1 MNKLHECEACTE
13 SRSFFLC
20 LYVTVL
26 CFYATYCF
34 SLSKP
39 ALPISTV
46 IGVPFP
52 LPHSLIYIFA
62 VERCRLA
69 WRFWLP
75 SDMTEQITR
84 VQTLK
89 LFDELLCVSRCSCSF
104 FFFGPH
110 HISRLFSTTTAKKK
124 VRLILLAS
132 PPLLL
137 RWWFLLR
144 RGFFFLKMMLCEN
157 GAWRGVFPCTKVYPH
172 ERAKKHTLTHAFT
185 RWWHPHTQQQQHHA
199 HTTTTK
205 KSCLIDLISL
215 KTVFY
220 LFLEVHGI

>member
-1 MNKLHECEACTE
+1 MNKLHECEACKE
-13 SRSFFLC
+13 IRSFFLC

-124 VRLILLAS
+124 SKVDTVGFTSLAFTVVIS
-132 PPLLL
+132 SSQRFFFFFEDDAL
-137 RWWFLLR
+137 RKR
-144 RGFFFLKMMLCEN
+144 RMKRGFS
-157 GAWRGVFPCTKVYPH
+157 VY
-172 ERAKKHTLTHAFT
+172 
-185 RWWHPHTQQQQHHA
+185 
-199 HTTTTK
+199 
-205 KSCLIDLISL
+205 KSLPPWES
-215 KTVFY
+215 
-220 LFLEVHGI
+220 